1 MWTNL
6 IKIWTSNDLLKQAW
20 EQSFEMLKIDELM
33 FREAQRV
40 LRESDSAEADIEIRE
55 KDKLVNKY
63 EREVRKKV
71 MTHCAVQT
79 SYGLAEG
86 LALVSIV
93 IDIERIGDYTKN
105 IMDMAVNHPHRL
117 EGKSYEKD
125 LQKIEKAVKVN
136 FEKVRK
142 ILKTSNAEEA
152 LELIRKYRWVNPL
165 CDERMVDVLKEK
177 DKSITPGESA
187 ALALYFRWLKRI
199 YAHLRNVT
207 TSVINPFDKIG
218 FKPKKKYLS

>member
-20 EQSFEMLKIDELM
+20 NQSFEMLKIDELM
-33 FREAQRV
+33 FLEAQRV
-40 LRESDSAEADIEIRE
+40 LRKSDSAEADLGIRE

-71 MTHCAVQT
+71 MTHCAVQ
-79 SYGLAEG
+79 SSFGLAEG

-105 IMDMAVNHPHRL
+105 IMDMALNHPLKL

-125 LQKIEKAVKVN
+125 LQKIEKAVEVN
-136 FEKVRK
+136 FKKVRE
-142 ILKTSNAEEA
+142 ILKASDAKAAMA
-152 LELIRKYRWVNPL
+152 LIKKYKWVNPL
-165 CDERMVDVLKEK
+165 CDKRMIDVIKEK
-177 DKSITPGESA
+177 DKSISPGESA

-218 FKPKKKYLS
+218 FKPKKKYIA

>member
-1 MWTNL
+1 
-6 IKIWTSNDLLKQAW
+6 
-20 EQSFEMLKIDELM
+20 
-33 FREAQRV
+33 
-40 LRESDSAEADIEIRE
+40 
-55 KDKLVNKY
+55 
-63 EREVRKKV
+63 

-117 EGKSYEKD
+117 EGKSYEPD

-136 FEKVRK
+136 FQKVRK

-177 DKSITPGESA
+177 DKSIAPGESA

-199 YAHLRNVT
+199 YAHLRNIT

-218 FKPKKKYLS
+218 FKPKKKYLN